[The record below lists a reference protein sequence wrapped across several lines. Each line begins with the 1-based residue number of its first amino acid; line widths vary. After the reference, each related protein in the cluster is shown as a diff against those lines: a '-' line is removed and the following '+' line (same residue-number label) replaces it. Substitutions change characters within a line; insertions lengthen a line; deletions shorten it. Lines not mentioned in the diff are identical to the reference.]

1 MKKMQ
6 LFKLV
11 NSKEIALVNLS
22 VSEMNDSG
30 EMQAWKISM
39 ESNDSLEK
47 NTVTWDDLEAGALL
61 MSWSDLPNELSI
73 KFKEIIDKITIPTT
87 MREVGKTLKI

>member
-30 EMQAWKISM
+30 EMQAWKISI
-39 ESNDSLEK
+39 ESNNSLEK

-61 MSWSDLPNELSI
+61 MSWSDLPSELSI
-73 KFKEIIDKITIPTT
+73 KFKEIIDKITIPTA
-87 MREVGKTLKI
+87 MVEVGKSLRI

>member
-30 EMQAWKISM
+30 EMQAWKISI

-73 KFKEIIDKITIPTT
+73 KFKEIIDKITIPTA
-87 MREVGKTLKI
+87 MVEVGKSLRI